1 MGAGFFNGLFISLA
15 ILFVFIEV
23 LFDDLLVLLVELVH
37 ECLLELLL
45 LVLSLF
51 FQDRIIFE
59 FLHFFLLL
67 FFAGLFFLFL
77 LDLAFLVQLDSFI
90 IFAVKGKDY
99 QRANQTYNDSDH
111 L

>member
-1 MGAGFFNGLFISLA
+1 LF
-15 ILFVFIEV
+15 
-23 LFDDLLVLLVELVH
+23 
-37 ECLLELLL
+37 
-45 LVLSLF
+45 
-51 FQDRIIFE
+51 
-59 FLHFFLLL
+59 LL

-90 IFAVKGKDY
+90 VFAVKGKDY